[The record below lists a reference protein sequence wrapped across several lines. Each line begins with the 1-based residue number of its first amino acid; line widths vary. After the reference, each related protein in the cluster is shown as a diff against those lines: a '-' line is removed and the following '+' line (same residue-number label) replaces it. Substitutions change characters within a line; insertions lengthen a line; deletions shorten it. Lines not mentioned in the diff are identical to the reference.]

1 MSEFLASMFSMLEDG
16 GSELMSMFGFG
27 EGSGAAGGGKGLL
40 GSDGNMLSGVKAALR
55 IAGGHGQQARSM
67 SNATPYHFSTNA
79 NVDTVLNHEAGYMK
93 NDINVGQGFNSLKNL
108 F

>member
-27 EGSGAAGGGKGLL
+27 EGSSAAGGGKGLL
-40 GSDGNMLSGVKAALR
+40 GSDGNMLSGVMSALK
-55 IAGGHGQQARSM
+55 IAGGHGQARSM
-67 SNATPYHFSTNA
+67 SNATPYRFTTNA
-79 NVDTVLNHEAGYMK
+79 NVDTVLNHEASYMK
-93 NDINVGQGFNSLKNL
+93 NDIDVNKGFNSLKNL